1 MGLFSSSTAL
11 NSFDDLMVEQLQD
24 LYDAEQR
31 LVTALPKMAAAA
43 HNSSLKAAFQDHLR
57 QTQGHVSRLEQV
69 FEMIDEKAQGKKC
82 PAINGIVEEG
92 QEIAK
97 KYKGSPAL
105 DSGLLAAAQAVEH
118 YEISRYGTLRT
129 WAQELGMSQAVT
141 LLETTLKEEKN
152 TDEALTEL
160 AETCVNQEAQ
170 AEAAQPHDLNTRKRT
185 LAARQRS

>member
-1 MGLFSSSTAL
+1 MAKQPKKLDELFHDTL
-11 NSFDDLMVEQLQD
+11 KDIF
-24 LYDAEQR
+24 YAEKKI
-31 LVTALPKMAAAA
+31 LAALPKMAKAARTQE
-43 HNSSLKAAFQDHLR
+43 LKAAFEKHHR
-57 QTQGHVSRLEQV
+57 ETQQHVARLEEV
-69 FEMIDEKAQGKKC
+69 FELMEKRPQGKKC
-82 PAINGIVEEG
+82 PAIDGIVEEG

-97 KYKGSPAL
+97 EYKGSPAL

-170 AEAAQPHDLNTRKRT
+170 AEAAQPHDLNTRK
-185 LAARQRS
+185 

>member
-1 MGLFSSSTAL
+1 MASTPTECHDMAKQPKALDELFHDTL
-11 NSFDDLMVEQLQD
+11 KDI
-24 LYDAEQR
+24 YYAEKKI
-31 LVTALPKMAAAA
+31 LTALPKMA
-43 HNSSLKAAFQDHLR
+43 KAAR
-57 QTQGHVSRLEQV
+57 NLEQV
-69 FEMIDEKAQGKKC
+69 FEMIDKKAQGKKC

-92 QEIAK
+92 QKIAK

-105 DSGLLAAAQAVEH
+105 ESGLLAAAQAVEH

>member
-1 MGLFSSSTAL
+1 MTQPVTKWLH
-11 NSFDDLMVEQLQD
+11 DLHPTWEPVLSD
-24 LYDAEQR
+24 LGWRHR
-31 LVTALPKMAAAA
+31 L
-43 HNSSLKAAFQDHLR
+43 
-57 QTQGHVSRLEQV
+57 
-69 FEMIDEKAQGKKC
+69 
-82 PAINGIVEEG
+82 
-92 QEIAK
+92 
-97 KYKGSPAL
+97 
-105 DSGLLAAAQAVEH
+105 
-118 YEISRYGTLRT
+118 RYGTLRT